1 MIYSIKDGKY
11 SGDNTLSTAW
21 GAAFIAGAAERGYEC
36 ACYPDTETP
45 DFHVRWVKTPADSK
59 DNVDNVDKD
68 GISIALTLAE
78 MKGFKAQQVENAT
91 AGFDAERKDSG
102 MTFKSSLG
110 FVVDGDARSRDN
122 LAGLINIGVEPVA
135 FRDHDNGDHQLTL
148 DNLKTLL
155 KEAQMNGAMLYQQKW
170 QMQAKIESAKSL
182 KALKAIEIVFKM
194 ADFTEVKNGD

>member
-45 DFHVRWVKTPADSK
+45 DFHARWVRTPADSK
-59 DNVDNVDKD
+59 DNVSED
-68 GISIALTLAE
+68 GISIVLTLAE

-122 LAGLINIGVEPVA
+122 LSGLINIGVEPVS
-135 FRDHDNGDHQLTL
+135 FRDHDNGDHSLTL
-148 DNLKTLL
+148 NDLRTLL

-170 QMQAKIESAKSL
+170 AMQKAIGACKSV
-182 KALKAIEIVFKM
+182 KALKAVEIKFTM
-194 ADFTEVKNGD
+194 ADFSKKEEN

>member
-45 DFHVRWVKTPADSK
+45 DFHRRWVHTPADSK
-59 DNVDNVDKD
+59 DNVSED

-78 MKGFKAQQVENAT
+78 MKGFKKQQVENAT
-91 AGFDAERKDSG
+91 AGFDAERKDSS

-122 LAGLINIGVEPVA
+122 LLGLINIGQEPVS
-135 FRDHDNGDHQLTL
+135 FRDHDNGDHQLML
-148 DNLKTLL
+148 EDLRMLL

-170 QMQAKIESAKSL
+170 ALQKAIGEAKSL
-182 KALKAIEIVFKM
+182 KALKAIDIKFTM
-194 ADFTEVKNGD
+194 ADFSKKEEN

>member
-45 DFHVRWVKTPADSK
+45 DFHRRWVKTPADSK
-59 DNVDNVDKD
+59 DNVAED
-68 GISIALTLAE
+68 GIAIALTLDE
-78 MKGFKAQQVENAT
+78 MKGFKLMQVKNAT
-91 AGFDAERKDSG
+91 EGFDSKRKDPS
-102 MTFKSSLG
+102 MFFKSSLG
-110 FVVDGDARSRDN
+110 FNVDGDARSRDN
-122 LAGLINIGVEPVA
+122 LDGLKAIGIEPVT
-135 FRDHDNGDHQLTL
+135 FRDHDNIDHSLTL
-148 DNLKTLL
+148 ANLELL
-155 KEAQMNGAMLYQQKW
+155 IKEANMNGAQLYQQKW

>member
-45 DFHVRWVKTPADSK
+45 DFHARWVRTPADSK
-59 DNVDNVDKD
+59 DNVSED
-68 GISIALTLAE
+68 GISISLTLAE

-122 LAGLINIGVEPVA
+122 LSGLINIGVEPVS
-135 FRDHDNGDHQLTL
+135 FRDHNNGDHSLTL
-148 DNLKTLL
+148 NDLRTLL

-170 QMQAKIESAKSL
+170 AMQKAIGACKSV
-182 KALKAIEIVFKM
+182 KALKAVEIKFTM
-194 ADFTEVKNGD
+194 ADFSKKEEN

>member
-21 GAAFIAGAAERGYEC
+21 SAAYIAGAAERGYEC

-45 DFHVRWVKTPADSK
+45 DFHTRWVHTPADSK
-59 DNVDNVDKD
+59 DNAAGED

-78 MKGFKAQQVENAT
+78 MKGFKLMQVENAT
-91 AGFDAERKDSG
+91 TGFDAERKDSG

-110 FVVDGDARSRDN
+110 FTVDGDARSRDN
-122 LAGLINIGVEPVA
+122 LSGLINIGVEPVS
-135 FRDHDNGDHQLTL
+135 FRDHDNGDHSLTL
-148 DNLKTLL
+148 DNLRLLL

-170 QMQAKIESAKSL
+170 KLQKAIADAKSL
-182 KALKAIEIVFKM
+182 KALKAIDIKFTM
-194 ADFTEVKNGD
+194 ADFSKKEEN

>member
-21 GAAFIAGAAERGYEC
+21 GAAYIANAASRGYEC

-45 DFHVRWVKTPADSK
+45 DFHARWVRTPADSK
-59 DNVDNVDKD
+59 DNASED

-78 MKGFKAQQVENAT
+78 YKGFKAQQVENAT

-122 LAGLINIGVEPVA
+122 LSGLINIGAEPVA
-135 FRDHDNGDHQLTL
+135 FRDHDNGDHSLTL
-148 DNLKTLL
+148 DNLRLL
-155 KEAQMNGAMLYQQKW
+155 LREAQMNGAMLYQQKW
-170 QMQAKIESAKSL
+170 AMQKAIADAKSL
-182 KALKAIEIVFKM
+182 KALKAVEIKFTM
-194 ADFTEVKNGD
+194 ADFSKKEEN

>member
-21 GAAFIAGAAERGYEC
+21 GAAFIANAASRGYEC

-45 DFHVRWVKTPADSK
+45 DFHARWVRTPADNK
-59 DNVDNVDKD
+59 DNVSED
-68 GISIALTLAE
+68 GISISLTLAE
-78 MKGFKAQQVENAT
+78 YKGFKAQQVENAT

-122 LAGLINIGVEPVA
+122 LSGLINIGAEPVA
-135 FRDHDNGDHQLTL
+135 FRDHDNGDHSLTL

-170 QMQAKIESAKSL
+170 AMQKAIGACKSV
-182 KALKAIEIVFKM
+182 KALKAVEIKFTM
-194 ADFTEVKNGD
+194 ADFSKKEEN

>member
-21 GAAFIAGAAERGYEC
+21 GAAFIAGAAARGYEC

-45 DFHVRWVKTPADSK
+45 DFHARWVKTPADSK
-59 DNVDNVDKD
+59 DNVSED

-78 MKGFKAQQVENAT
+78 LKGFKAQQVENAT

-110 FVVDGDARSRDN
+110 FTVDGDARSRDN
-122 LAGLINIGVEPVA
+122 LSGLINIGVEPVA
-135 FRDHDNGDHQLTL
+135 FRDHDNGDHSLTL
-148 DNLKTLL
+148 DNLRLL
-155 KEAQMNGAMLYQQKW
+155 REAQMNGAMLYQQKW

-182 KALKAIEIVFKM
+182 KSLKAIEIVFKM

>member
-45 DFHVRWVKTPADSK
+45 DFHARWVRTPADSK
-59 DNVDNVDKD
+59 DNVSED

-78 MKGFKAQQVENAT
+78 YKDFKAQQVENAT

-110 FVVDGDARSRDN
+110 FTVDGDARSRDN
-122 LAGLINIGVEPVA
+122 LSGLINIGQEPVA
-135 FRDHDNGDHQLTL
+135 FRDHNNGDHSLTL

-170 QMQAKIESAKSL
+170 AMQKAIGACKSV
-182 KALKAIEIVFKM
+182 KALKAVEIKFTM
-194 ADFTEVKNGD
+194 ADFSKKEEN

>member
-36 ACYPDTETP
+36 ACWPDTETP
-45 DFHVRWVKTPADSK
+45 DFHARWVHTPADSK
-59 DNVDNVDKD
+59 DNVSED
-68 GISIALTLAE
+68 GISISLTLAE

-122 LAGLINIGVEPVA
+122 LSGLINIGQEPVS
-135 FRDHDNGDHQLTL
+135 FRDHDNGDHSLTL

-170 QMQAKIESAKSL
+170 KLQKAIEACRSI
-182 KALKAIEIVFKM
+182 KALKAVEIKFTM
-194 ADFTEVKNGD
+194 ADFSKKEEN

>member
-45 DFHVRWVKTPADSK
+45 DFHARWVRTPADSK
-59 DNVDNVDKD
+59 DNVSED

-78 MKGFKAQQVENAT
+78 YKGFKAQQVENAT

-122 LAGLINIGVEPVA
+122 LSGLINIGVEPVA
-135 FRDHDNGDHQLTL
+135 FRDHDNGDHSLTL
-148 DNLKTLL
+148 DNLRTLL
-155 KEAQMNGAMLYQQKW
+155 VEAQKNGALLYQQKW
-170 QMQAKIESAKSL
+170 AMQKAIGACKSV
-182 KALKAIEIVFKM
+182 KALKAVEIKFTM
-194 ADFTEVKNGD
+194 ADFSKKEEN

>member
-11 SGDNTLSTAW
+11 SGDYGLSPVW
-21 GAAFIAGAAERGYEC
+21 GAAYYIAVAASRGYEC

-45 DFHVRWVKTPADSK
+45 DFHRRWVHTPADSR
-59 DNVDNVDKD
+59 DNVSED

-78 MKGFKAQQVENAT
+78 MKGFKLMQVDNAT
-91 AGFDAERKDSG
+91 TGFDAERKDSG

-122 LAGLINIGVEPVA
+122 LSGLINIGAEPVA
-135 FRDHDNGDHQLTL
+135 FRDHDNGDHQLSL
-148 DNLKTLL
+148 DDLRTLL

-170 QMQAKIESAKSL
+170 QMQAKIESAKSF
-182 KALKAIEIVFKM
+182 KALKAIEIQFVM
-194 ADFTEVKNGD
+194 ADFSEEAE

>member
-1 MIYSIKDGKY
+1 MIYSVKDGKY

-21 GAAFIAGAAERGYEC
+21 GAAFIADAASRGYEC

-45 DFHVRWVKTPADSK
+45 DFHRRWVHTPADSK
-59 DNVDNVDKD
+59 DNVSED
-68 GISIALTLAE
+68 GISIVLTLAE

-110 FVVDGDARSRDN
+110 FTVDGDARSRDN
-122 LAGLINIGVEPVA
+122 LSGLINIGQEPVA
-135 FRDHDNGDHQLTL
+135 FRDHDNGDHSLTL
-148 DNLKTLL
+148 NDLRTLL

-170 QMQAKIESAKSL
+170 AMQKAIEACRSI
-182 KALKAIEIVFKM
+182 KALKAVEIKFTM
-194 ADFTEVKNGD
+194 ADFSKKEEN

>member
-59 DNVDNVDKD
+59 DNVSED
-68 GISIALTLAE
+68 GISISLTLAE
-78 MKGFKAQQVENAT
+78 LKGFKKQQVENAT

-122 LAGLINIGVEPVA
+122 LSGLINIGAEPVS

-148 DNLKTLL
+148 ADLRTLL

-194 ADFTEVKNGD
+194 ADFSKKKEEN

>member
-1 MIYSIKDGKY
+1 M
-11 SGDNTLSTAW
+11 LMQ
-21 GAAFIAGAAERGYEC
+21 
-36 ACYPDTETP
+36 
-45 DFHVRWVKTPADSK
+45 
-59 DNVDNVDKD
+59 VDN
-68 GISIALTLAE
+68 
-78 MKGFKAQQVENAT
+78 AT
-91 AGFDAERKDSG
+91 TGFDAERKDSG

-122 LAGLINIGVEPVA
+122 LSGLINIGQEPVA

-148 DNLKTLL
+148 DNLRLLL

>member
-45 DFHVRWVKTPADSK
+45 DFHARWVKTPADSK
-59 DNVDNVDKD
+59 DNVSED
-68 GISIALTLAE
+68 GISISLTLAE

-122 LAGLINIGVEPVA
+122 LAGLINIGQEPVA
-135 FRDHDNGDHQLTL
+135 FRDHDNGDHSLTL
-148 DNLKTLL
+148 DDLRTLL
-155 KEAQMNGAMLYQQKW
+155 VEAQKNGALLYQQKW
-170 QMQAKIESAKSL
+170 AMQKAIGACKSV
-182 KALKAIEIVFKM
+182 KALKAVEIKFTM
-194 ADFTEVKNGD
+194 ADFSKKEEN

>member
-45 DFHVRWVKTPADSK
+45 DFHRRWVKTPADSE
-59 DNVDNVDKD
+59 DNMSED
-68 GISIALTLAE
+68 GISISLTLAE
-78 MKGFKAQQVENAT
+78 MKGFKLMQVENAT
-91 AGFDAERKDSG
+91 TGFDAERKDSG
-102 MTFKSSLG
+102 MIFKSSLG
-110 FVVDGDARSRDN
+110 FTVDGDARSRDN
-122 LAGLINIGVEPVA
+122 LSGLINIGVEPVA
-135 FRDHDNGDHQLTL
+135 FRDHDNGDHSLTL
-148 DNLKTLL
+148 DNLRTLL
-155 KEAQMNGAMLYQQKW
+155 VEAQKNGALLYQQKW

-182 KALKAIEIVFKM
+182 KSLKAIEIVFKM

>member
-21 GAAFIAGAAERGYEC
+21 GAAFIAGAASRGHEC

-59 DNVDNVDKD
+59 DNVSED
-68 GISIALTLAE
+68 GISIVLTLAE

-110 FVVDGDARSRDN
+110 FTVDGDARSRDN
-122 LAGLINIGVEPVA
+122 LSGLINIGQEPVS
-135 FRDHDNGDHQLTL
+135 FRDHDNGDHSLTL

-170 QMQAKIESAKSL
+170 AMQKAIADAKSL
-182 KALKAIEIVFKM
+182 KALKAVEIKFTM
-194 ADFTEVKNGD
+194 ADFSKKEEN

>member
-45 DFHVRWVKTPADSK
+45 DFHTRWVKTPADSK
-59 DNVDNVDKD
+59 DNVSED
-68 GISIALTLAE
+68 GISISLTLAE
-78 MKGFKAQQVENAT
+78 LKSFKKQQVKNAT
-91 AGFDAERKDSG
+91 AGFDAEHKDSG
-102 MTFKSSLG
+102 TTFKSILG

-122 LAGLINIGVEPVA
+122 LSGLINIGVEPVA
-135 FRDHDNGDHQLTL
+135 FRDHDNGDHSLML
-148 DNLKTLL
+148 EDLKMLL
-155 KEAQMNGAMLYQQKW
+155 KEAQMNVVMLRQQKW
-170 QMQAKIESAKSL
+170 RLQKAIADAKSL

>member
-45 DFHVRWVKTPADSK
+45 DFHRRWVHTPADSK
-59 DNVDNVDKD
+59 DNVSED

-78 MKGFKAQQVENAT
+78 MKGFKLMQVKNAT

-102 MTFKSSLG
+102 TTFKSSLG

-122 LAGLINIGVEPVA
+122 LSGLINIGQEPVS
-135 FRDHDNGDHQLTL
+135 FRDHDNGDHSLTL

-155 KEAQMNGAMLYQQKW
+155 REAQMNVAMLYQQKW
-170 QMQAKIESAKSL
+170 QILSAIEESG
-182 KALKAIEIVFKM
+182 ALEELRAIEIVFTM
-194 ADFTEVKNGD
+194 ADFTHD

>member
-21 GAAFIAGAAERGYEC
+21 GAAYIAGAAERGYEC

-45 DFHVRWVKTPADSK
+45 DFHARWVHTPADSK
-59 DNVDNVDKD
+59 DNVSED

-78 MKGFKAQQVENAT
+78 MKGFKKQQVENAT

-122 LAGLINIGVEPVA
+122 LSGLINIGQEPVA
-135 FRDHDNGDHQLTL
+135 FRDHNNGDHSLTL

-155 KEAQMNGAMLYQQKW
+155 VEAQKNGTMLYQQKW
-170 QMQAKIESAKSL
+170 ALQKAIGACKSV
-182 KALKAIEIVFKM
+182 KALKAVEIKFTM
-194 ADFTEVKNGD
+194 ADFGKKEEN